1 MELEDLMKQLL
12 EVQYQESL
20 FSKIMH
26 AKTIGELMALD
37 LNPDQLLS
45 YFAAAEE
52 LGRMEEEHGLYVRR
66 TAQKLKDASPVKR
79 RRALFM

>member
-1 MELEDLMKQLL
+1 MELEDVLVQLR
-12 EVQYQESL
+12 EVQYHESM

-26 AKTIGELMALD
+26 AKTIGELMELD
-37 LNPDQLLS
+37 LKPDQLMS
-45 YFAAAEE
+45 YFSAAEE

-66 TAQKLKDASPVKR
+66 IAQKLKDAYPVKR